1 MGTRKKTSRIIKT
14 RKKKTM
20 TRKSK
25 TRKIKR
31 MKNVMLQSKRRR
43 RRHSTKPLT
52 LSARASQKHG
62 PGSKTKVTG
71 SVKSVTRA
79 KSAPTCA
86 ITTCPSKPLFS
97 VTTANG
103 WIHVSPMI
111 NASNQCVKYKT
122 NQTNETQLYINP
134 ATNSNF

>member
-1 MGTRKKTSRIIKT
+1 MGT

-20 TRKSK
+20 TRRNKKMTRRSK

-31 MKNVMLQSKRRR
+31 MTNVMLQSKRRR
-43 RRHSTKPLT
+43 RRHSTRQWT
-52 LSARASQKHG
+52 LSAKASQKHG

-79 KSAPTCA
+79 KSALTCA
-86 ITTCPSKPLFS
+86 ITTCPSKPLFF

-103 WIHVSPMI
+103 WINVSPMI